1 MKPFPFHA
9 VIFDLDGTLADSLR
23 DLAEAMNLALA
34 QHGLPTHPLDAYRH
48 FVGEGVD
55 VMVRRAAPTNTT
67 VPWQAIVDGY
77 RAHYGELDHRHTGP
91 YPGVSELLDGLVARR
106 VKLAVLS
113 NKRDDFTKALVAQRF
128 GRWPFVEVRGER
140 EGVPRKPDPT
150 AAFELAL
157 ALNVLPANIAFV
169 GDTAIDMKTARNA
182 GMTPIGCLWGFRD
195 RDELLEAGAKRLLSA
210 PLELLDSP

>member
-1 MKPFPFHA
+1 MTPFRFQA

-23 DLAEAMNLALA
+23 DLGEAMNLALA
-34 QHGLPTHPLDAYRH
+34 DCGLPTHPLDAYRH

-55 VMVRRAAPTNTT
+55 VMVRRAAPTNTSI
-67 VPWQAIVDGY
+67 PWQTIIDGY
-77 RAHYGELDHRHTGP
+77 RSHYGVIDHRYTEP
-91 YPGVSELLDGLVARR
+91 YPQIPELLDALTAQK

-113 NKRDDFTKALVAQRF
+113 NKRDDFTRALVTQKFSRWRF
-128 GRWPFVEVRGER
+128 VDVRGER
-140 EGVPRKPDPT
+140 DGVPRKPDPT

-157 ALNVLPANIAFV
+157 SLNVLPANIAFV

-195 RDELLEAGAKRLLSA
+195 RAELTEAGAKRLIA
-210 PLELLDSP
+210 NPLELLEG